1 MSIALQFVSIIQRS
15 CSSTRHEDCLGYY
28 ACLHWDLVVEV
39 VLGLSN
45 LPLADEP
52 GKYRGTFDIYLAA
65 HVLGNFTPQPI
76 FLPFL

>member
-1 MSIALQFVSIIQRS
+1 MIQHSRDYG
-15 CSSTRHEDCLGYY
+15 CNSTRRE
-28 ACLHWDLVVEV
+28 DLVVEV

-45 LPLADEP
+45 LTLADEP
-52 GKYRGTFDIYLAA
+52 VKYRGTCDIYLAA